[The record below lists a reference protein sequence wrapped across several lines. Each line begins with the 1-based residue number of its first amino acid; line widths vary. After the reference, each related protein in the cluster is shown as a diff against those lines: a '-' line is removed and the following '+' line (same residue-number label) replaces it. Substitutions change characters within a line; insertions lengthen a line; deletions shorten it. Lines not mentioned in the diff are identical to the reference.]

1 MKIKFEFPNKI
12 KQFAKEEGIKVKDIK
27 DKILS
32 RINEDLLDKNYKSIK
47 CKEIRIVINGIHKT
61 QKEKVF
67 ISSKEI
73 SKKKPLKTISSVGL
87 LKEYSIYYLILKE
100 K

>member
-1 MKIKFEFPNKI
+1 MKVKFEFPNKI

-32 RINEDLLDKNYKSIK
+32 HINEDLLDKNYKSIK

-61 QKEKVF
+61 RKKKVF
-67 ISSKEI
+67 ISSKDI
-73 SKKKPLKTISSVGL
+73 SEKKPLKTISSVGL
-87 LKEYSIYYLILKE
+87 LKEYSIYYLIFKE